1 MTYRPRTHGFVLVA
15 VLATLVILTTI
26 AGTIALIAQG
36 MVEREL
42 ASQRMLEGELE
53 EMDTRTSVL
62 YVLLTQRMT
71 FGGLTVDEQVVLSE
85 GEKASAMPGG
95 EPISFMPVGNEI
107 RLDGTVYEG
116 IGGARFALQDDRG
129 RIAVNWMPSA
139 VLAGFL
145 GDASDTDPQ
154 TLVHLLAD
162 YQDPDDSYRI
172 NSAEQAEYLRRGM
185 PPPRNQPLATPLELR
200 RVMGWA
206 EALAL
211 RTDEELVGSLGVD
224 RSSMLNVNTAPV
236 AVLASLPGIDEAA
249 ARRVVASRR
258 LQPFMSLASFY
269 QLVGGIPADEDFLAL
284 YPASSGTLATWAA
297 GGGSIRVLHWTLTP
311 LDDGGRPWREDYE
324 LVLSRSEAL
333 VAMVPERAAAE
344 VLSAEAAAEP

>member
-236 AVLASLPGIDEAA
+236 AVLASPSGGGESSPAAFHESGIVLPTGGWNSGRRGFPGLVPRLFRYPCDLGGRRGVDSRPALDADA
-249 ARRVVASRR
+249 ARRWRT
-258 LQPFMSLASFY
+258 SLARG
-269 QLVGGIPADEDFLAL
+269 L
-284 YPASSGTLATWAA
+284 
-297 GGGSIRVLHWTLTP
+297 
-311 LDDGGRPWREDYE
+311 
-324 LVLSRSEAL
+324 
-333 VAMVPERAAAE
+333 
-344 VLSAEAAAEP
+344 